1 MENQK
6 WSSYSKVSDMYDFW
20 LITEQFNALCVCAL
34 HKISMETLEGIHANN
49 MIMNCIYIV
58 TLVTKA
64 K

>member
-1 MENQK
+1 
-6 WSSYSKVSDMYDFW
+6 MYDFW

>member
-6 WSSYSKVSDMYDFW
+6 WSKVIQKSVTCTTFGSLPSSLM
-20 LITEQFNALCVCAL
+20 LCVFV
-34 HKISMETLEGIHANN
+34 HKISMETLEDIHANN